1 MWSTLRQS
9 AGCHSLRGIPY
20 FHSFYHQELTSF
32 HSEDSKKIALCLGEN
47 ERMKRIFV
55 KQTQNFLLTK
65 PMLLG
70 KRLFLNLTSSGIQT
84 PTHMLLC
91 KSYSRFRNLK
101 TKSWEMLREINHHSS
116 RGTRIRNKAG
126 FSLETM
132 QTKKRVE

>member
-20 FHSFYHQELTSF
+20 FHSFYHQELTGF
-32 HSEDSKKIALCLGEN
+32 HSEDSKKISLYLGEN
-47 ERMKRIFV
+47 ERKKRIFV

-65 PMLLG
+65 PTLLG

-84 PTHMLLC
+84 PTHMPLC

-101 TKSWEMLREINHHSS
+101 TRSWEMSREINRHTYS
-116 RGTRIRNKAG
+116 GTRIRNKAG
-126 FSLETM
+126 FSLGTT
-132 QTKKRVE
+132 QTKKRGE